1 MGNLSFLVCEITI
14 VSVRGGPIPH
24 FCRYWPLLIP
34 PILIPLDRAASQLK
48 SHDGIGIG
56 IELKASTFK
65 GEIGIGIELKGFGPA
80 SELNQNRLLTE
91 LHITVVNQQ

>member
-1 MGNLSFLVCEITI
+1 MKSLLSALGVGRYHIFADT
-14 VSVRGGPIPH
+14 PI
-24 FCRYWPLLIP
+24 CRYCALPIP
-34 PILIPLDRAASQLK
+34 PILPIPIPLDRAASQLK